1 MRLLQYSES
10 DKLSIHSFD
19 DGAIPPYAILSHTW
33 APDGDEVTFEDLQT
47 GNYKTKPGYK
57 KILFCGEWARRDD
70 LQYFWVDTC
79 CIDTT
84 DKDEH
89 SCAIQSMFRWYRSA
103 AKCYVFLPDVS
114 ITADGISVGSSWEPA
129 FESSRWFKRGWTLQE
144 LLAPAMVV
152 FFSKEG
158 EKLGDKVSLSLLIRK
173 ITGIALEVLK
183 GAPISQSSI
192 NERWR
197 WADGRTTRR
206 NEDRAYCLQ
215 GIFGIEL
222 APVYGEGEAGAFDR
236 LKHEISRLEKCME
249 DIHSTNPR
257 DDKKRIEETI
267 GGLLAESYSWVL
279 DNTTFK
285 QWRNDQHGRL
295 LWVKGDPGKGKTML
309 LCGVIDELRSFMP
322 QTASLSYFF
331 CQATDSRINSATAV
345 LRGLLYML
353 LHQQPSLAS
362 HVRKK
367 YDHAGKSL
375 FEDANAWVA
384 LSEIFAEVLQDA
396 SLSTTYLIIDALDE
410 CVAGLSELLNFIAKQ
425 SSASSRVKW
434 VVSSRNWPDIEE
446 ELERAEH
453 KTRLSLELNTMSVAA
468 AVQVFI
474 RQKVRQLARDKRY
487 TLEVEDKVLQRLT
500 SNANDTFLWV
510 ALVCQDLKTTPKWN
524 VLKKLD
530 QLPPGLDSLYKRMLQ
545 QIGESDSAEICLRV
559 LALTAVLYRPVTVA
573 ELVMLTKQLA
583 DFTDDLESVREI
595 IALCGS
601 FLTLRDDTVYFVHQ
615 SAKDFL
621 TTKAQNRIFLDGIEC
636 VHRDIFARSLTV
648 LQMTLRRD
656 IYNLQEPGHPAGD
669 VQTPLLDPL
678 AVSRYP
684 CVYWI
689 DHLCDSRLET
699 ATSNANKDS
708 EDATITNTF
717 LRQKYLYW
725 LEALSLCGSIA
736 KGVVSMTKLWD
747 LVQV

>member
-10 DKLSIHSFD
+10 DELSIHSFD
-19 DGAIPPYAILSHTW
+19 DGNIPPYAILSHTW
-33 APDGDEVTFEDLQT
+33 GPDGDEVTFEDLQA
-47 GNYKTKPGYK
+47 GNCKTKPGYK
-57 KILFCGEWARRDD
+57 KVLFCGKWARRDN
-70 LQYFWVDTC
+70 LRYFWVDTC

-103 AKCYVFLPDVS
+103 AKCYVFLSDVS
-114 ITADGISVGSSWEPA
+114 ITADDTSVGSSWEPA
-129 FESSRWFKRGWTLQE
+129 FASSRWFKRGWTLQE
-144 LLAPAMVV
+144 LLAPTTVD
-152 FFSKEG
+152 FFSREG
-158 EKLGDKVSLSLLIRK
+158 EKLGDKVSLTLLIRK
-173 ITGIALEVLK
+173 ITGISPEVLK
-183 GAPISQSSI
+183 GAPLSQSSI

-197 WADGRTTRR
+197 WADGRTTKR

-236 LKHEISRLEKCME
+236 LKHEISRLEGCMK
-249 DIHSTNPR
+249 DVHSTNPR
-257 DDKKRIEETI
+257 DDKKRIEETK
-267 GGLLAESYSWVL
+267 GGLLAESYRWIL

-285 QWRNDQHGRL
+285 QWRSDQHSRL

-367 YDHAGKSL
+367 YDHAGRNL

-384 LSEIFAEVLQDA
+384 LSEIFADVLQDA

-410 CVAGLSELLNFIAKQ
+410 CVTDLPKLLAFIVKQ

-453 KTRLSLELNTMSVAA
+453 KTRLSLELNAESVAA
-468 AVQVFI
+468 AVKVFI
-474 RQKVRQLARDKRY
+474 LQKVRQLARDKRY
-487 TLEVEDKVLQRLT
+487 TPEVEDKVLQHLT
-500 SNANDTFLWV
+500 LNANDTFLWV
-510 ALVCQDLKTTPKWN
+510 ALVCQDLQTTPKWN
-524 VLKKLD
+524 VLRKLD

-545 QIGESDSAEICLRV
+545 QIIESDSAEICLRV
-559 LALTAVLYRPVTVA
+559 LALTAILYRPITVA
-573 ELVMLTKQLA
+573 ELVMLTEQLA
-583 DFTDDLESVREI
+583 DFTDELESVREI
-595 IALCGS
+595 AGLCGS
-601 FLTLRDDTVYFVHQ
+601 FLTLRDDAVYFVHQ

-621 TTKAQNRIFLDGIEC
+621 ITKASNQVFPDGAEC
-636 VHRDIFARSLTV
+636 VHRDIFQMSLTV
-648 LQMTLRRD
+648 LQKTLHRD
-656 IYNLQEPGHPAGD
+656 MYNIQKPGHPVGD
-669 VQTPLLDPL
+669 VKTPLPDPL

-689 DHLCDSRLET
+689 DHLCDSGLGT
-699 ATSNANKDS
+699 AASNVNKDIK
-708 EDATITNTF
+708 DATIINTF

-725 LEALSLCGSIA
+725 LETLSLCGSMA